1 MQFTIVGCIE
11 VFVFVEGIFY
21 DVYFVYG
28 FASFVVVFVVVIVVM
43 AVTNHCCC
51 SLVDC
56 CTLDSGFGSDCSLLH
71 CIPGIPEH

>member
-1 MQFTIVGCIE
+1 MQFTIIGCIE

-28 FASFVVVFVVVIVVM
+28 SASFVVVIVVM

-56 CTLDSGFGSDCSLLH
+56 CTLDSDSDSGSDCRLLH
-71 CIPGIPEH
+71 YIPEH